1 MGAEINVSVV
11 TFNTAERAAVQQILD
26 EMCDNSHWS
35 RRGMSIVWPD
45 VRDATHEVLH
55 EDLNAQGN
63 VTALA
68 ELATLYTDVD
78 RKPDAVIFFGCAGAA
93 DPSERERVFI
103 AAQAHYCSLGHVR
116 PAASGN
122 AELVEL
128 KSKWITDQPNEPGPL
143 AAVPLGTL
151 ADQLPELVGVPRAIV
166 AAVDKVIEVATSAVV
181 PQLAPGLAPAWS
193 YADAIAHVR
202 HVHGHSRSTI
212 VDMES
217 FGIGRA
223 ISFLRGL
230 EERVL
235 VIRVTTDDLV
245 SKNTIPGQPSQ
256 EDLLMD
262 ARYIVADVLAALLL
276 RAHD

>member
-1 MGAEINVSVV
+1 M
-11 TFNTAERAAVQQILD
+11 TFNAAERAAVQRILD
-26 EMCDNSHWS
+26 EVCDESHWS
-35 RRGMSIVWPD
+35 RRGMSIVWPNA
-45 VRDATHEVLH
+45 RDPIHEILH

-93 DPSERERVFI
+93 DSTEREQVFI

-116 PAASGN
+116 PGAGGS

-151 ADQLPELVGVPRAIV
+151 ADQLPELIGVPRAVV
-166 AAVDKVIEVATSAVV
+166 AAVDKVIEVAPSAAV
-181 PQLAPGLAPAWS
+181 PPLGPGLAPAWS
-193 YADAIAHVR
+193 YADALAHVC
-202 HVHGHSRSTI
+202 HVYGHDKSTI

-223 ISFLRGL
+223 IFFLRGL
-230 EERVL
+230 EERVI

-245 SKNTIPGQPSQ
+245 GKNANPGGLSQ

-262 ARYIVADVLAALLL
+262 ARYIVADTLAALLL
-276 RAHD
+276 RARN